1 MIALVAL
8 VLVGALGC
16 AASPAPA
23 TAPKT
28 TPAPPPSPLTGLP
41 SDPGAAVF
49 AVKIDNTAK
58 ARPWDGVESADIV
71 YVEPV
76 EGGLTRL
83 LAVFASRLPTSVGP
97 VRSARET
104 DIGVL
109 DAYGRPALVF
119 SGAAPPVLDQI
130 VTASVVPTV
139 PRDVP
144 GAFRRDDRRSAPVN
158 VYVDLTALRRSVP
171 QVGSAR
177 DIGLRFG
184 PAPAGGA
191 PVQERTVQVGSTSVT
206 VTWSRQDD
214 AWTVA
219 TGGETAVFGRDRRP
233 VQADTVLVQRVR
245 VGESSIRDSAG
256 SVSPIAI
263 TVGEGQAEVLRD
275 GRSFPARWSRPAP
288 AAPTRLT
295 GADGREVPLSP
306 GRTWVLLAGQ

>member
-1 MIALVAL
+1 MMAIVAL
-8 VLVGALGC
+8 VLAGALGC
-16 AASPAPA
+16 TASTAPA

-41 SDPGAAVF
+41 SDPGAPVF

-109 DAYGRPALVF
+109 EAYGMPALVF

-130 VTASVVPTV
+130 ATAPVAPTV

-144 GAFRRDDRRSAPVN
+144 GAFRRDDGRPAPVN
-158 VYVDLTALRRSVP
+158 VYVDLAALRRSVP
-171 QVGSAR
+171 QVEPAR

-191 PVQERTVQVGSTSVT
+191 PVPERTVQVGSTSVT
-206 VTWSRQDD
+206 VRWSRQDD

-219 TGGETAVFGRDRRP
+219 TGDETAVFGPDRRP
-233 VQADTVLVQRVR
+233 VQADTVLVQRIR

-263 TVGEGQAEVLRD
+263 TVGEGEVLRD

-295 GADGREVPLSP
+295 GPDGREVPLSP
-306 GRTWVLLAGQ
+306 GRTWVLLTEQ